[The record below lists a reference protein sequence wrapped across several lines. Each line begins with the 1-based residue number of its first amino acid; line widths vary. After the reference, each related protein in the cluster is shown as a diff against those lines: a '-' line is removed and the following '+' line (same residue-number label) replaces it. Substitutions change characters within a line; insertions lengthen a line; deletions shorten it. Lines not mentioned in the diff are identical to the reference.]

1 MSHATNRPRPRVFV
15 SSVMKGYGQYREA
28 TRVGIRQAECDAVLA
43 EDFAAQSASSRN
55 AFRRMAT
62 TDSEACRPR

>member
-43 EDFAAQSASSRN
+43 EDFAAQSASS
-55 AFRRMAT
+55 
-62 TDSEACRPR
+62 SVVS